1 MTTEE
6 KQMLNLFETRVRQL
20 IYKYKALD
28 TEAQELRNT
37 LAEHEATIAKLQEE
51 NAQWEKKYGD
61 LKMAKMIDVSSQESD
76 NAQKRITRL
85 IREVDKCIALLNV

>member
-28 TEAQELRNT
+28 AEAQELRST
-37 LAEHEATIAKLQEE
+37 LAQREETIARLQEE
-51 NAQWEKKYGD
+51 NAQWEKKYGN

-76 NAQKRITRL
+76 NAQKRITKL

>member
-20 IYKYKALD
+20 IYKHKALD
-28 TEAQELRNT
+28 AEAQELRRT
-37 LAEHEATIAKLQEE
+37 VAEHEATIAKLQED
-51 NAQWEKKYGD
+51 NALWEKRYGD
-61 LKMAKMIDVSSQESD
+61 LKMAKMIDVTSQETD
-76 NAQKRITRL
+76 NAQKRITKL

>member
-28 TEAQELRNT
+28 AEAQKLRNT
-37 LAEHEATIAKLQEE
+37 VAEHEATIAKLQED
-51 NAQWEKKYGD
+51 NALWEKKYGD
-61 LKMAKMIDVSSQESD
+61 LKMAKMIDVTSQETD
-76 NAQKRITRL
+76 NAQKRITKL